1 LAKGMIQRTDGIHFR
16 RPANMTNEIQP
27 QSPVSY
33 QASFPL
39 GPILFVTSIFYLT
52 FVSRII
58 LGPLLP
64 LMERDMGWGHGEAG
78 SLFIYIAC
86 GYSLGLLTAA
96 YASSRLNSRSVLT
109 LAAVTAGLSMMVVS
123 FSTSVLTLRL
133 CLTACGISSGMYVP
147 TGIAVVTDLAGREHW
162 GKATAV
168 HELGPNLGYI
178 TGPFI
183 TEILIQFLP
192 WRGVLGAVGGVSFLL
207 GLIFFFFGRGGRQ
220 KGAAPDLK
228 FLLGLVKNPSFW
240 IMVVFFGLSVGAS
253 VGVYSLTPLF
263 LISEAGFN
271 HTSANIIIGLSR
283 AFAVFVLFSAGMAVD
298 RFGTRRATLFFLGA
312 AGVFTLLIGVWQ
324 TSTGTVILI
333 FLQAAFSACLF
344 PVGFTTLAHLF
355 QPPFRGAAISMV
367 FFVCYPF
374 AAGAIPSA
382 IGHWA
387 ESFSFSSGFGIL
399 GVLFLLLLPLFL
411 GRSGHFANSGGVI
424 TRK

>member
-1 LAKGMIQRTDGIHFR
+1 
-16 RPANMTNEIQP
+16 MTNEIQP
-27 QSPVSY
+27 NSPES
-33 QASFPL
+33 QKPSFPL
-39 GPILFVTSIFYLT
+39 WPILFVTAIFYLT

-64 LMERDMGWGHGEAG
+64 VIEKDLGWGHGEAG

-86 GYSLGLLTAA
+86 GYSLGLLAAA
-96 YASSRLNSRSVLT
+96 YASARLNSRSVLT
-109 LAAVTAGLSMMVVS
+109 LASVTAGLSMLAVS
-123 FSTSVLTLRL
+123 FSTSVLTMRL
-133 CLTACGISSGMYVP
+133 GLVACGISSGMYVP
-147 TGIAVVTDLAGREHW
+147 SGISVITDLASREQW

-178 TGPFI
+178 TAPFI
-183 TEILIQFLP
+183 TEVLIYFFSWQ
-192 WRGVLGAVGGVSFLL
+192 GVLGAVGSGSVLL
-207 GLIFFFFGRGGRQ
+207 GVIFFFFGRGGGQR
-220 KGAAPDLK
+220 GAPPDLE
-228 FLLGLVKNPSFW
+228 FLRTLLKNRSFW
-240 IMVVFFGLSVGAS
+240 VMVVFFGLSVGAS

-263 LISEAGFN
+263 LVSEAGLD
-271 HTSANIIIGLSR
+271 HGSANLIIGLSR
-283 AFAVFVLFSAGMAVD
+283 VFAVFVLFSAGMAVD
-298 RFGTRRATLFFLGA
+298 RFGTRRATLFFLA
-312 AGVFTLLIGVWQ
+312 SAGLFTLLIGVWQ

-355 QPPFRGAAISMV
+355 PPPFRSAAISMV

-411 GRSGHFANSGGVI
+411 WGGNHFANS
-424 TRK
+424 K